1 MGSVVQI
8 TQPTTQTTLAGSV
21 IQQTPERQGRARKEE
36 QVIMQI
42 LVLCLAVSAHAVP
55 QGINFGESA
64 STTKKPA
71 VGQRLGLLANSLGL
85 DPTASQNQG
94 TSSAFTDGT
103 GGQASGRV
111 PQGGEFG
118 GQQCCC
124 VPANEQCGDPLG
136 REDLVG
142 AGLIDPRLKDPTKA
156 KKKEISIRIVN
167 RPQASTNTNAQQNSC
182 PVGQKACCYDNDI
195 NLSIFGITCINPQ
208 QAQHTI
214 PWTQG
219 CSRETATFSNKQC
232 GTRSYNS
239 PATGLA
245 HGEASPGEF
254 PWTCLLLNQNNDF
267 IGSCAIIPNDFSND
281 NNRGTR
287 KVITAAHKLKKI
299 GERDLLK
306 VRVGEYDAS
315 GFNDPERFQHEE
327 YTVTRLLKH
336 PQFNAG
342 RLDNDIA
349 LLYVDRDIDLNN
361 PYVNTACLP
370 SCDNQF
376 DYQFSNGTGVRC
388 WVAGWGKNEFDG
400 SFQFIQHKVDI
411 PLVDSTTC
419 NRKLKTALNNQRRGV
434 GDRFTLS
441 PSEICA
447 GAEVGKD
454 ACTGDG
460 GSPLVCQAKSGRWT
474 VMGLVTWG
482 VGCASD
488 VPGVYARVSHFRNW
502 INSN

>member
-1 MGSVVQI
+1 MG
-8 TQPTTQTTLAGSV
+8 TQPNTQSHISHTTVREDLAE
-21 IQQTPERQGRARKEE
+21 TK
-36 QVIMQI
+36 VIMQI
-42 LVLCLAVSAHAVP
+42 FLLCLAVSAHAVP
-55 QGINFGESA
+55 QGINFGGA
-64 STTKKPA
+64 KKPA

-94 TSSAFTDGT
+94 TSSAF
-103 GGQASGRV
+103 
-111 PQGGEFG
+111 
-118 GQQCCC
+118 
-124 VPANEQCGDPLG
+124 
-136 REDLVG
+136 
-142 AGLIDPRLKDPTKA
+142 
-156 KKKEISIRIVN
+156 
-167 RPQASTNTNAQQNSC
+167 
-182 PVGQKACCYDNDI
+182 
-195 NLSIFGITCINPQ
+195 
-208 QAQHTI
+208 
-214 PWTQG
+214 
-219 CSRETATFSNKQC
+219 
-232 GTRSYNS
+232 
-239 PATGLA
+239 TGLA

-287 KVITAAHKLKKI
+287 KVITAAHKLKNI

-419 NRKLKTALNNQRRGV
+419 NTALKAALNQQRRGV

-488 VPGVYARVSHFRNW
+488 VPGVYARVSHFRK
-502 INSN
+502 

>member
-1 MGSVVQI
+1 
-8 TQPTTQTTLAGSV
+8 
-21 IQQTPERQGRARKEE
+21 
-36 QVIMQI
+36 MQI
-42 LVLCLAVSAHAVP
+42 LVLCLVASASAVP
-55 QGINFGESA
+55 QGINFGGA
-64 STTKKPA
+64 SETKTTNKPD

-85 DPTASQNQG
+85 DPTASQNQQQG
-94 TSSAFTDGT
+94 NLGENSAFTDGT
-103 GGQASGRV
+103 GGQATGRV
-111 PQGGEFG
+111 PQGSGFG

-124 VPANEQCGDPLG
+124 VPVNEQCGDPLG
-136 REDLVG
+136 RDDLVG
-142 AGLIDPRLKDPTKA
+142 SGLIDPRLKDP
-156 KKKEISIRIVN
+156 KKSKNDKLKSDISIRIVN
-167 RPQASTNTNAQQNSC
+167 RPSATVNTNAQQNAC

-195 NLSIFGITCINPQ
+195 DLSIFGITCINPQ
-208 QAQHTI
+208 QAHNSI

-219 CSRETATFSNKQC
+219 CSETAAFSNKQC
-232 GTRSYNS
+232 GTRSFDS
-239 PATGLA
+239 PAQGLA

-267 IGSCAIIPNDFSND
+267 IGSCAIIPNDFSNN

-315 GFNDPERFQHEE
+315 GFNDPERFRHEE

-336 PQFNAG
+336 PQFNPG

-349 LLYVDRDIDLNN
+349 ILYVERDIDLSS

-400 SFQFIQHKVDI
+400 SFQFIQHKVDL
-411 PLVDSTTC
+411 PLVDNASC
-419 NRKLKTALNNQRRGV
+419 NSKLKVALNKQRSGV
-434 GDRFTLS
+434 GNRFNLS

-460 GSPLVCQAKSGRWT
+460 GSPLVCQGRSGRWT
-474 VMGLVTWG
+474 VMGLVAWG

-488 VPGVYARVSHFRNW
+488 VPGVYVRVSHFRNW
-502 INSN
+502 INAN

>member
-1 MGSVVQI
+1 
-8 TQPTTQTTLAGSV
+8 
-21 IQQTPERQGRARKEE
+21 
-36 QVIMQI
+36 MQI
-42 LVLCLAVSAHAVP
+42 LVLCLAVSATALP
-55 QGINFGESA
+55 QGVNFGGGDA
-64 STTKKPA
+64 TTKKPDI
-71 VGQRLGLLANSLGL
+71 GQRLGLLANSLGL
-85 DPTASQNQG
+85 DPTATNNQQSSNSG
-94 TSSAFTDGT
+94 SSSAFTDGT
-103 GGQASGRV
+103 NGQASGRT

-124 VPANEQCGDPLG
+124 VPAREQCADPLG
-136 REDLVG
+136 RDDLVG
-142 AGLIDPRLKDPTKA
+142 SGLIDPRLKDPTKA
-156 KKKEISIRIVN
+156 KKDKLKGDISIRIVN
-167 RPQASTNTNAQQNSC
+167 RPVANTNTNTNAQQNSC
-182 PVGQKACCYDNDI
+182 PVGQQSCCYDNDI
-195 NLSIFGITCINPQ
+195 DLSIFGITCLNPQ
-208 QAQHTI
+208 QASQAQNFV

-219 CSRETATFSNKQC
+219 CRETATNSNKQC
-232 GTRSYNS
+232 GTRSFDR
-239 PATGLA
+239 PASGLA

-281 NNRGTR
+281 NNRATR

-315 GFNDPERFQHEE
+315 GFNDPEKFNHEE

-336 PQFNAG
+336 PEFNAG
-342 RLDNDIA
+342 RLDNNIA
-349 LLYVDRDIDLNN
+349 LLYVDRDINLNS

-376 DYQFSNGTGVRC
+376 DYKFSNGTGVRC

-411 PLVDSTTC
+411 PLVDSSTC

-434 GDRFTLS
+434 GDRFNLDS
-441 PSEICA
+441 SEICA

-460 GSPLVCQAKSGRWT
+460 GSPLVCQAQSGRWT

-488 VPGVYARVSHFRNW
+488 IPGVYARVSHFRDW
-502 INSN
+502 INRN

>member
-21 IQQTPERQGRARKEE
+21 IQQTAERQGRARKEE

-124 VPANEQCGDPLG
+124 VPAHEQCGDPLG

-142 AGLIDPRLKDPTKA
+142 GGFIDPR
-156 KKKEISIRIVN
+156 
-167 RPQASTNTNAQQNSC
+167 
-182 PVGQKACCYDNDI
+182 
-195 NLSIFGITCINPQ
+195 
-208 QAQHTI
+208 
-214 PWTQG
+214 
-219 CSRETATFSNKQC
+219 
-232 GTRSYNS
+232 
-239 PATGLA
+239 
-245 HGEASPGEF
+245 
-254 PWTCLLLNQNNDF
+254 
-267 IGSCAIIPNDFSND
+267 
-281 NNRGTR
+281 
-287 KVITAAHKLKKI
+287 
-299 GERDLLK
+299 
-306 VRVGEYDAS
+306 
-315 GFNDPERFQHEE
+315 FNDPERFQHEE

-361 PYVNTACLP
+361 PDVNTACLP

-388 WVAGWGKNEFDG
+388 WV
-400 SFQFIQHKVDI
+400 
-411 PLVDSTTC
+411 
-419 NRKLKTALNNQRRGV
+419 
-434 GDRFTLS
+434 
-441 PSEICA
+441 
-447 GAEVGKD
+447 
-454 ACTGDG
+454 
-460 GSPLVCQAKSGRWT
+460 
-474 VMGLVTWG
+474 
-482 VGCASD
+482 
-488 VPGVYARVSHFRNW
+488 
-502 INSN
+502 

>member
-42 LVLCLAVSAHAVP
+42 LVLCLAISAHAVP
-55 QGINFGESA
+55 QGINFEESA

-103 GGQASGRV
+103 GGQASGRE

-124 VPANEQCGDPLG
+124 VPAHEQCGDSLG

-142 AGLIDPRLKDPTKA
+142 GGFIDPRFKDP
-156 KKKEISIRIVN
+156 KKRKNVISTRIVN

-195 NLSIFGITCINPQ
+195 DLSIFGITCINPQ

-219 CSRETATFSNKQC
+219 CSRETTTFSNKQC

-287 KVITAAHKLKKI
+287 KVITAAHKLKNIK
-299 GERDLLK
+299 ERDLLK

-376 DYQFSNGTGVRC
+376 DYQFRNGTGVRC
-388 WVAGWGKNEFDG
+388 WVAGWGKDG
-400 SFQFIQHKVDI
+400 KDGNFQIIQNKVDV
-411 PLVDSTTC
+411 PLMSSFEC
-419 NRKLKTALNNQRRGV
+419 QSRMKQALGRDAGRNFQ
-434 GDRFTLS
+434 LS
-441 PSEICA
+441 ESEICA
-447 GAEVGKD
+447 GGEEGKD
-454 ACTGDG
+454 ACDGDG
-460 GSPLVCQAKSGRWT
+460 GAPLVCLSKDNRWN
-474 VMGLVTWG
+474 VVGLVTWG
-482 VGCASD
+482 
-488 VPGVYARVSHFRNW
+488 
-502 INSN
+502 